1 MRHQRSDVRRTV
13 LQNRENLIATLPPR
27 RVWQTVK
34 YLRMLG
40 EIQDKNKDL
49 SFEKEDIIV
58 NGESSDH
65 RHVKDSLTIIASHVF
80 RADALARVIYK
91 VFSLDYFLQQNPD
104 YGLLKTLTLD
114 EEGAKRIHQEMQL
127 VFYKPGE
134 LKLVSPKSR
143 IVNAKSNS
151 AGSIRHCGKAVSAAT
166 AVH

>member
-1 MRHQRSDVRRTV
+1 
-13 LQNRENLIATLPPR
+13 
-27 RVWQTVK
+27 
-34 YLRMLG
+34 MLG

-65 RHVKDSLTIIASHVF
+65 RHVKDSLTII
-80 RADALARVIYK
+80 DRVIYK

-104 YGLLKTLTLD
+104 YWLLKTLTID